1 MKMLHVSINIV
12 LYYLLMG
19 FLSLDLIEEE
29 GIRRNHFTIGR
40 TILLKIFTL

>member
-29 GIRRNHFTIGR
+29 LRRKESGETISQQEE
-40 TILLKIFTL
+40 IFY